1 MTNPED
7 LTLPGVQGLGRPE
20 DRRDGL
26 SLPAPGDR
34 ERERFERFIV
44 RGPGERDCHFWTG
57 SISDDGY
64 GRFWIKRDGR
74 QRVVRPHRYAL
85 MLELGRPL
93 EDSEMAIHEV
103 CDNPICVRVS
113 EALGRPHV
121 VLGTQ
126 SQNLAGMGAKG
137 RGGGRGQS
145 WHWYG
150 PDRAARVARSR
161 ALREALRNGW
171 DADAVQA
178 VLRHTSTATLF

>member
-1 MTNPED
+1 ME
-7 LTLPGVQGLGRPE
+7 
-20 DRRDGL
+20 
-26 SLPAPGDR
+26 LPAPGDP

-44 RGPGERDCHFWTG
+44 RGPGERDCAFWTG

-64 GRFWIKRDGR
+64 GRFWLKRDGR

-85 MLELGRPL
+85 ALELGRPL

-137 RGGGRGQS
+137 RGGGRGQT
-145 WHWYG
+145 WQWYG
-150 PDRAARVARSR
+150 PDRAARATRSR

-171 DADAVQA
+171 DADAVQE
-178 VLRHTSTATLF
+178 VLRRTGTETLF

>member
-1 MTNPED
+1 
-7 LTLPGVQGLGRPE
+7 
-20 DRRDGL
+20 
-26 SLPAPGDR
+26 
-34 ERERFERFIV
+34 
-44 RGPGERDCHFWTG
+44 
-57 SISDDGY
+57 
-64 GRFWIKRDGR
+64 
-74 QRVVRPHRYAL
+74 

-171 DADAVQA
+171 DAEAVQA